1 MAKVG
6 SIESLGFGDHVDA
19 LGLAGDLAV
28 AEKSPAKIAS
38 AVRKKSLT
46 DGTHCQRLS
55 LSLLFFYSK
64 ILIFGFLAKIIS
76 PVSEIQKL

>member
-6 SIESLGFGDHVDA
+6 SIEPLGFGDHVDA

-46 DGTHCQRLS
+46 GGTPCQRLS
-55 LSLLFFYSK
+55 LSLLFFK

-76 PVSEIQKL
+76 PVSEIQQL